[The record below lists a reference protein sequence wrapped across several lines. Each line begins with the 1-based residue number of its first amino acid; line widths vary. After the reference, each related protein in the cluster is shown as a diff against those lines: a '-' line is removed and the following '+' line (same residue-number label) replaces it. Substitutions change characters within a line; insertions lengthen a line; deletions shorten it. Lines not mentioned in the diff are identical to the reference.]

1 MSKLSQKYQPKF
13 AFDASKGA
21 FVPTEVKV
29 AISTIAEHSLFAK
42 PKTLMDKPKTAAAF
56 KSKWAKS
63 TKHSTWGKSVRKCCG
78 K

>member
-21 FVPTEVKV
+21 FVPTEVKA
-29 AISTIAEHSLFAK
+29 AISAIAEHSLFAK
-42 PKTLMDKPKTAAAF
+42 PKTLMDKPKTVAAF

-63 TKHSTWGKSVRKCCG
+63 TKHSTWGRSSRKCCG